1 MVKYRISVIKLK
13 NMLTDAKELMTE
25 RTAKLSSDE
34 AKYVFFW
41 GMDSYFKKDSDVING
56 ENNEEINN
64 GVEEI

>member
-1 MVKYRISVIKLK
+1 
-13 NMLTDAKELMTE
+13 MTE